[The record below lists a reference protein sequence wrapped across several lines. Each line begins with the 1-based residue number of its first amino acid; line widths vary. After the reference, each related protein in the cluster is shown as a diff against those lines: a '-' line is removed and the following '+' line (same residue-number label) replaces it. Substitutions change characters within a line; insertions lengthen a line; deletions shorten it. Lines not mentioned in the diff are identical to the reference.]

1 MPTKLR
7 LARALALMISSGAAL
22 GPGGAAASANNP
34 TAQVNALEGLFGKHA
49 GFRRSQAKG
58 VCVSGHFQGTPE
70 GAALTEAVAFSGEQH
85 PVLARF
91 SVGGGNPAA
100 TDKSRSTRGLA
111 LQMTL
116 PDGQQWQMANISAPM
131 YFIAKPEHFAPF
143 LQVRTPDPA
152 TGKPNPEA
160 LAAFNAAHPE
170 TLKQAAWLA
179 EQPIGASY
187 AGYRF
192 WGVNAFKLTAKDGR
206 TQFARWQ
213 FTPQVEIPGLDEAAL
228 ADYGD
233 HYLADELAARLKEG
247 PVAFDFYFQL
257 AGEGDPLT
265 DATTVWPDDRQLV
278 HAGTL
283 VLKQSDPGIGGPCDK
298 LMFNPLILPSGISP
312 SDDPVLH
319 ARPAAYAVSFG
330 RRVSE

>member
-1 MPTKLR
+1 MLKTRRVVPVLI
-7 LARALALMISSGAAL
+7 LALSGAVLFA
-22 GPGGAAASANNP
+22 PTMAASANGP
-34 TAQVNALEGLFGKHA
+34 TEQVDALESLFGTHA
-49 GFRRSQAKG
+49 GFRRAQAKG
-58 VCVSGHFQGTPE
+58 VCATGYFQGTPE
-70 GAALTEAVAFSGEQH
+70 GTVVTQAVAFSGEQH

-91 SVGGGNPAA
+91 SIGGGNPAA
-100 TDKSRSTRGLA
+100 TDKSKSARGLA

-131 YFIAKPEHFAPF
+131 YFIAKPEHFALF

-170 TLKQAAWLA
+170 THKQAAWLA

-187 AGYRF
+187 ASYRF
-192 WGVNAFKLTAKDGR
+192 WGVNAFKLTAIDGSE
-206 TQFARWQ
+206 QFARWQ

-247 PVAFDFYFQL
+247 PVTFDFHFQL
-257 AGEGDPLT
+257 ADEGDSLT
-265 DATTVWPDDRQLV
+265 DATTLWPEDRETVQ
-278 HAGTL
+278 AGTL
-283 VLKQSDPGIGGPCDK
+283 VLEQSQPGVGGPCDK
-298 LMFNPLILPSGISP
+298 VMFNPLVLPTGISP

-319 ARPAAYAVSFG
+319 ARPGAYAVSFG